1 MNPRPI
7 APDLIM
13 RAWKVPTTKATHVLF
28 RVRANQCSG
37 QRSFQG
43 EQDNDPTYSTD
54 CRVTSL
60 TPTGTV
66 GLPARNTDVR
76 AAEVELLSD
85 EPKVKGADE
94 ENIRGRHD
102 H

>member
-1 MNPRPI
+1 M
-7 APDLIM
+7 
-13 RAWKVPTTKATHVLF
+13 LF
-28 RVRANQCSG
+28 RVRTNQCSG

-85 EPKVKGADE
+85 APKVKGADRRRSATRQRPLAVAAA
-94 ENIRGRHD
+94 IALRGAGNGPPAIP
-102 H
+102 